1 MKKTLKIVFLVIAT
15 FQIAAGQQIQVE
27 DNPPDWGLM
36 MSNLNTTPLNSGV
49 LCNKVVMFASLYDFS
64 KELISF
70 PFYDSS

>member
-1 MKKTLKIVFLVIAT
+1 MKKVLILFVLLFAT
-15 FQIAAGQQIQVE
+15 SKTVTAQQIQVE
-27 DNPPDWGLM
+27 DNPPDWGFM